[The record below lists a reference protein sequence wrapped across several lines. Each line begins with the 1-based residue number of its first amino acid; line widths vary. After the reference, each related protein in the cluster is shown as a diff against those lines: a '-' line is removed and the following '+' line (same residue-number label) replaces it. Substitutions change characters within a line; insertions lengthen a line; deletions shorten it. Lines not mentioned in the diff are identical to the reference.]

1 VQQPFP
7 FSDLKILDLTNEFG
21 GYCTK
26 LFADLGADVLKIEPP
41 QGDSTRRIGP
51 FFGDRADDDSSL
63 YYLYL
68 NTNKKSMTLDLETKS
83 GQDIFRE
90 LVKTYDIVVESTA
103 PGYLSGL
110 GLGYE
115 QLKEV
120 NPRLIMTS
128 ITPFGQEG
136 PYRDYLATD
145 LIAVAMGGFMYLG
158 GYPDSPPIRPYGNQ
172 SYYSASLFAAVG
184 TLIAVLVRDRDG
196 IGQYVDVSMQEA
208 MAVALENAIQL
219 YDLEGTVRR
228 RTGAGNTQAGWG
240 LYPCADGLVYLMGA
254 GLTGTGSWEALV
266 KWIAEAGVEGWEVL
280 TDPKWDDASW
290 RMKDEAKR
298 QFYDLFTQLS
308 LRMTKIELYE
318 EAQRRKIP
326 LCPVN
331 TPGDVLTSPQLQARE
346 FFRKVYHAPLDA
358 EVVYPGPPYRFTEM
372 EWSLRTPAPRKGQDT
387 ADVLKGL
394 GYAPED
400 IVRLKE
406 GGVI

>member
-1 VQQPFP
+1 MQQPFP